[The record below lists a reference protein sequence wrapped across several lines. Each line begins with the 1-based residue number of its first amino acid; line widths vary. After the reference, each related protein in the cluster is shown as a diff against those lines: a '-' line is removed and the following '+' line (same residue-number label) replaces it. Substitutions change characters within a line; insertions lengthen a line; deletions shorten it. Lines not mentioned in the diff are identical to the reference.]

1 MNVAGVSEE
10 ITLRAGWLEK
20 FRPARDF
27 LAYEAAL
34 QKPRLFL
41 WFPVLLSLGIAAYFS
56 LRAEPPVILTVA
68 AVLIALALYYVA
80 GARHRTLCLLVL
92 LVVAGFAAA
101 QARTHLIYTPILKKE
116 ISPVTLGGRI
126 ELIEEM
132 EGGKGSRVVLRDV
145 EIEELAP
152 EATPRKIR
160 LSVRKDDGLLAGQHI
175 RVLAGIGPPS
185 PPLNPGGFDFQRYMF
200 FQGIGG
206 LGFAFSAPEILSGSD
221 AHGDFIEDVR
231 VAIDRRIAA
240 HMQHP
245 EAAVAMALIT
255 GRRAAISD
263 EANEAISAAG
273 LAHIL
278 SISGLHIGL
287 VSGIIFFV
295 TRLLMVCI
303 PGFALRFPV
312 KKYAALFAF
321 AGAAFYTMLAG
332 ATVPTQRS
340 LIMVGI
346 ALFAVIVDRSPLSI
360 RLVAFAALT
369 VLLVSP
375 ESLTTASFQ
384 MSFGAVAALVVVFDW
399 LRPWLSAQY
408 RAAGMVKKAALYFM
422 GVCLTTII
430 ATLATAPLTAF
441 HFQQLAIYGVV
452 GNGLAVPLSSFVIM
466 PAAVLGVLAMPLGL
480 EHWPLAAM
488 EWGVKGMIDI
498 SYWVAAL
505 PHALVKIPAPPGI
518 VLPLLAGGIVCL
530 FLWRG
535 PLKFAALVPVAA
547 AVMIA
552 WTHQPADILISPR
565 FDITAVKDDGGFYVS
580 SLRKEKF
587 IREKWESLYGFAKD
601 ESRGWP
607 KEGMAGPLRC
617 DEAACRA
624 EVRGRH
630 VSFLRNPSV
639 LAEEC
644 GWADVI
650 LSFDPVKARGCGD
663 VPVID
668 KFDAIDNGAYG
679 VWLGPH
685 IKITSAQEARGNRPW
700 SGGALNSSD
709 KSASGSRA
717 GPGF

>member
-1 MNVAGVSEE
+1 MSVAGVSEE
-10 ITLRAGWLEK
+10 IGLRTGWLEK
-20 FRPARDF
+20 FRPSADF
-27 LAYEAAL
+27 LAREAAL

-41 WFPVLLSLGIAAYFS
+41 WFPVFLSFGIAAYFS

-68 AVLIALALYYVA
+68 AVLIAMALFYLA
-80 GARHRTLCLLVL
+80 GARHRTPCFLAL
-92 LVVAGFAAA
+92 LVVTGFAAA

-116 ISPVTLGGRI
+116 ISPVMVGGRI

-145 EIEELAP
+145 QIEGLGP
-152 EATPRKIR
+152 EDTPRKIR
-160 LSVRKDDGLLAGQHI
+160 LSVRKDDGLLAGQRI
-175 RVLAGIGPPS
+175 RLLAGIGPPS

-206 LGFAFSAPEILSGSD
+206 LGFAFNAPEIIGD
-221 AHGDFIEDVR
+221 ADASGDFIEDVR

-240 HMQHP
+240 SMPHP

-263 EANEAISAAG
+263 EANDAISAAG

-295 TRLLMVCI
+295 ARLLMVCI
-303 PGFALRFPV
+303 PGFALRFPA
-312 KKYAALFAF
+312 KKYAAVFAF

-340 LIMVGI
+340 LIMIGI

-360 RLVAFAALT
+360 RLVAFAALM

-408 RAAGMVKKAALYFM
+408 RAAGMVKKAALYFI

-480 EHWPLAAM
+480 EHWPLTAM

-498 SYWVAAL
+498 SYWVAGL

-518 VLPLLAGGIVCL
+518 VLPLFVLGIVCL

-535 PLKFAALVPVAA
+535 RLRCAALLPVMAA
-547 AVMIA
+547 MVIA
-552 WTHQPADILISPR
+552 WNHQPADILVSPR
-565 FDITAVKDDGGFYVS
+565 FDIVAVKDSSGFYVS

-587 IREKWESLYGFAKD
+587 IREKWESLYGLVKD
-601 ESRGWP
+601 ESQGWP
-607 KEGMAGPLRC
+607 KEGGIGPLRC

-624 EVRGRH
+624 ELHGQH
-630 VSFLRNPSV
+630 VSFLRNPSA

-644 GWADVI
+644 VWADVI
-650 LSFDPVKARGCGD
+650 LSFDPVKTERCN

-679 VWLGPH
+679 VWLGPQ
-685 IKITSAQEARGNRPW
+685 IKITSAQEARGSRPW
-700 SGGALNSSD
+700 SGAALISND
-709 KSASGSRA
+709 KSASGSPA